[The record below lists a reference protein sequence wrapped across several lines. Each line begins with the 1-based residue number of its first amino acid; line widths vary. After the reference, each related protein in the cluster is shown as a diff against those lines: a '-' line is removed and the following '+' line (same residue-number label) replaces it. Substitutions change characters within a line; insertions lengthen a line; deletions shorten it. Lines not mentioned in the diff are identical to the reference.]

1 VAWISGSLVP
11 AEAAVIPIDDHGLVV
26 GDGVFETLKTVGRA
40 PFAVRRHLARLR
52 RSAAALGLVVP
63 YDDDRL
69 IEAMAAVIASS
80 GPAGGGPGGGRGP
93 GSGDGPAGGPG
104 SGGGELRVRLTVTG
118 GRSPLSSVRGDGPA
132 LVVIAAS
139 ALGPRHDAATVA
151 VVPWA
156 RNERG
161 ALAGVK
167 STSYAENVVALA
179 SARARGA
186 DEAVFGNTVG
196 QLCEGTGSNV
206 FVVLDGEVLTPPL
219 ASGCLAGVTRD
230 LVLESGAAREADID
244 LERFRS
250 ADEAFLTSTT
260 RDVQPIAAIDG
271 RRLPLVGGPVTAA
284 AMAAFEAAAVAER

>member
-1 VAWISGSLVP
+1 VVTRPVAWISGSLVP
-11 AEAAVIPIDDHGLVV
+11 VEAAAIPIDDHGLVV
-26 GDGVFETLKTVGRA
+26 GDGVFETFKTVGRT
-40 PFAVRRHLARLR
+40 PFAARRHLARLR
-52 RSAAALGLVVP
+52 RSAAALGIEVP

-69 IEAMAAVIASS
+69 LGAMAEVIASTS
-80 GPAGGGPGGGRGP
+80 AGDA
-93 GSGDGPAGGPG
+93 DGHGEHH
-104 SGGGELRVRLTVTG
+104 GGELRVRLTVTA
-118 GRSPLSSVRGDGPA
+118 GRSPLSSVRGEGPA

-139 ALGPRHDAATVA
+139 PLGLRHETATVA

-179 SARARGA
+179 YARERGA

-206 FVVLDGEVLTPPL
+206 FVVVDGEPLTPPL
-219 ASGCLAGVTRD
+219 SSGCLAGVTRD
-230 LVLESGAAREADID
+230 LVLASGVAREADVD

-250 ADEAFLTSTT
+250 ASEAFLTSTT

-271 RRLPLVGGPVTAA
+271 RALPVVGGPATTA
-284 AMAAFEAAAVAER
+284 AMAAFARAAAAER